1 MEFVVTT
8 LSSYVL
14 SFKRFTSH
22 RSYKRLLLGGF
33 VSGLGD
39 RISYLAF
46 LAAVASKTDD
56 AMAIGGLTISE
67 MLPGIVALP
76 FVSYIVDRFDKRRLL
91 FASDIFRAVVFLL
104 AAMSGEIWM
113 FFACGFISSCF
124 TMLFEPARM
133 ALEPHYIPEGEILQ
147 ANGTRQSMMS
157 LVMVIGPALGGV
169 LVATVGFRTAF
180 IVNSITFLVS
190 AWLVRGLDRIPLN
203 LNKRTDGFWKEITGG
218 MAAVRSSHVLMYL
231 FALMA
236 FFNLAIGIQFPL
248 MFVFIKENLG
258 GSATTTGWLFSAI
271 GVGGILAGAI
281 LASIPK
287 TRTPFEVTSTSGRR
301 KIAALA
307 AIDGVVVIA
316 FASLHSIP
324 PVLIIFAL
332 FGAIGVCLMVAYN
345 TAVTEQTHEAVRG
358 RVFSLYHAIQG
369 PLLVISI
376 AIGTPLARK
385 YGAANV
391 FYASGGLEV
400 LLGTV
405 AFLLAGKIKQKVLLI
420 SSR

>member
-1 MEFVVTT
+1 MDFVFTT
-8 LSSYVL
+8 LGNYIL
-14 SFKRFTSH
+14 SFKRFASH
-22 RSYKRLLLGGF
+22 RSYKRLLIGGF

-39 RISYLAF
+39 RIGYLAF

-56 AMAIGGLTISE
+56 ALAIGGLTISE

-91 FASDIFRAVVFLL
+91 FTSDIIRAAIFI
-104 AAMSGEIWM
+104 AAAISGEIWM
-113 FFACGFISSCF
+113 FFACGFASACF

-157 LVMVIGPALGGV
+157 LVMVIGPALGGL
-169 LVATVGFRTAF
+169 LVATVGFRAAF
-180 IVNSITFLVS
+180 VVNAASFLAS
-190 AWLVRGLDRIPLN
+190 AWMVTGLERVRSN
-203 LNKRTDGFWKEITGG
+203 RTEATSGFWTEMAGG
-218 MAAVRSSHVLMYL
+218 VKAVRSSHVLIYL
-231 FALMA
+231 FGLMA
-236 FFNLAIGIQFPL
+236 VFNLVIGIQFPL

-258 GSATTTGWLFSAI
+258 GNASTTGWMFSAI
-271 GVGGILAGAI
+271 GVGGIIAGLI
-281 LASIPK
+281 LTAIPK
-287 TRTPFEVTSTSGRR
+287 TRHPFEVTSVKGRR

-307 AIDGVVVIA
+307 AIDGIVVIA
-316 FASLHSIP
+316 FASLHTIP

-345 TAVTEQTHEAVRG
+345 TAVTEQTHESVRG

-376 AIGTPLARK
+376 AIGTPLARQF
-385 YGAANV
+385 GAANV
-391 FYASGGLEV
+391 FFVSGALEV
-400 LLGTV
+400 LLGVTAALV
-405 AFLLAGKIKQKVLLI
+405 AGKVRQ
-420 SSR
+420 